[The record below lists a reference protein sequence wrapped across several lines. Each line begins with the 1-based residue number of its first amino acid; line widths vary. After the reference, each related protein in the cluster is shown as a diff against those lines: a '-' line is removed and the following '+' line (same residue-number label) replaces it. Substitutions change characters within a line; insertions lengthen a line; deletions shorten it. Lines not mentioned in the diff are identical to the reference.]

1 MMAYVS
7 QELKA
12 KLAPTIKAICKKYNI
27 KASLAVRNHSTLCL
41 NIKQGEIDFIENYI
55 ETDKNKSYA
64 KYMAQDEID
73 YLRKSNILDVNPYW
87 YKEHFSGRALEFL
100 QEIIPAMNDGNWDKS
115 DIQSD
120 YFNVGWYI
128 DVNIGRWNKPYAL
141 VK

>member
-1 MMAYVS
+1 MAYVS